1 VGVRVLDESGLKR
14 RYENATSMLPAFP
27 RTVALG
33 LPFTIF
39 WAVVAFFCRDGL
51 DFLNHLEDDVV
62 APKGSRSE
70 QAQTEFWNLF
80 PQKAMQYPFSQGI
93 LIVARDP
100 RQHSIWSSEVKELS
114 HLILNGTLG
123 SCEELPKSDKG
134 DTHLFTGLCW
144 WRQAVGVFLDRDDSQ
159 LDANDADLISADN
172 QTATIVVL
180 TINIGFG
187 GAGSSG
193 MVAAWNRLQNV
204 IDAWLAEHGDHF
216 TVGSTHE
223 QMLLDAAQ
231 KAVSDPSS
239 ELRWTLPCMRVLATA
254 PAVIRHPS

>member
-1 VGVRVLDESGLKR
+1 MQTTSLPPR
-14 RYENATSMLPAFP
+14 RRNRL

-51 DFLNHLEDDVV
+51 DFLNYLGDDVV
-62 APKGSRSE
+62 PPKGSRSE

-100 RQHSIWSSEVKELS
+100 RQHSIWSPEVKELS

-123 SCEELPKSDKG
+123 ACDELPKSDNG
-134 DTHLFTGLCW
+134 DWLFTGLCW

-159 LDANDADLISADN
+159 LDVNDADLISADN
-172 QTATIVVL
+172 QTATIVLL

-193 MVAAWNRLQNV
+193 MVAAWNQLQNV

-239 ELRWTLPCMRVLATA
+239 ELRLTLPCMRVLATA

>member
-1 VGVRVLDESGLKR
+1 
-14 RYENATSMLPAFP
+14 M
-27 RTVALG
+27 
-33 LPFTIF
+33 
-39 WAVVAFFCRDGL
+39 
-51 DFLNHLEDDVV
+51 
-62 APKGSRSE
+62 
-70 QAQTEFWNLF
+70 QAQTEFRNLF

-100 RQHSIWSSEVKELS
+100 RQHSIWSPEVKELS

-123 SCEELPKSDKG
+123 ACEELPKSKG
-134 DTHLFTGLCW
+134 EWLFTGLCW
-144 WRQAVGVFLDRDDSQ
+144 WRQAVGIFLDRDDSQ
-159 LDANDADLISADN
+159 LDVHNAGLISADN
-172 QTATIVVL
+172 QTATIVLL

-187 GAGSSG
+187 GAGSPG
-193 MVAAWNRLQNV
+193 MVAAWNKLQNV

-239 ELRWTLPCMRVLATA
+239 ELRLTLPCMRVLATA